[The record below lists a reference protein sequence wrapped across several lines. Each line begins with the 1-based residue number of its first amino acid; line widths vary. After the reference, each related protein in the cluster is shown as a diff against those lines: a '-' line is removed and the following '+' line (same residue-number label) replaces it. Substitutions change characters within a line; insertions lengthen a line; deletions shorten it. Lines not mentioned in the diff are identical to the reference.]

1 MHLCGPHAC
10 RRDMCSTKDA
20 TNLRRR
26 KQLTN
31 PEKRTTMKSIVRP
44 CTQSQMKLPLLLLVL
59 AASLATPALAQD
71 EATSNMEIL
80 RQKVAADKKLLIAA
94 NMNLTQAE
102 ARGFWPVYDAY
113 QQDLRRINER
123 LGKVIA
129 EYAKAYNKRS
139 VDNETAKRLLEE
151 ALAIEEAEVRLKR
164 SYLPR
169 LEKVLPETKV
179 ARYLQIETK
188 IRALA
193 RYELAAQIPLVY

>member
-1 MHLCGPHAC
+1 
-10 RRDMCSTKDA
+10 
-20 TNLRRR
+20 
-26 KQLTN
+26 
-31 PEKRTTMKSIVRP
+31 MKGIVRH
-44 CTQSQMKLPLLLLVL
+44 CTQSQMKLPQLLLLVL
-59 AASLATPALAQD
+59 AASLAAPAIAQD
-71 EATSNMEIL
+71 KATSNMEIL
-80 RQKVAADKKLLIAA
+80 REKVAADKKLLVAD

-102 ARGFWPVYDAY
+102 AKGFWPVYQAY
-113 QQDLRRINER
+113 QQDLRDINER
-123 LGKVIA
+123 LGKVVA
-129 EYAKAYNKRS
+129 EYAKAYNKGS

-188 IRALA
+188 IRALV